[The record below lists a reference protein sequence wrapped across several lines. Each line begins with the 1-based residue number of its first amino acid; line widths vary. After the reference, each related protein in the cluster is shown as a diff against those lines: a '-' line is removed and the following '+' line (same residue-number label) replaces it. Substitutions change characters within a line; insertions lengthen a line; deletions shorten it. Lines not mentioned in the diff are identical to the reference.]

1 VRSVGISPAG
11 LRLVRPTA
19 GPDSDRWGAGTLR
32 QPRALDVMI
41 DHREFSSP
49 IGGFALLVSVG
60 GGSASKAV
68 VSAVRVHLCALRGP

>member
-1 VRSVGISPAG
+1 
-11 LRLVRPTA
+11 
-19 GPDSDRWGAGTLR
+19 LR